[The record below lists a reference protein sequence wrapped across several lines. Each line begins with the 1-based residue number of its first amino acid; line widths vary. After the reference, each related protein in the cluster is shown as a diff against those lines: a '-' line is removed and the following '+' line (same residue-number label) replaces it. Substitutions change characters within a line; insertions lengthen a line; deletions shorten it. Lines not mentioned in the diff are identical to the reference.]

1 MRGYRPTKEHLIKY
15 LDNHYNKLED
25 AVCHLLSLPSVL
37 DETTASKDAPFG
49 YDLAVTLEHFLA
61 EAQGLGFRARNLEGY
76 LGFIDF
82 GPESA
87 QTVGILGHLD
97 VVPVGEG
104 WTKKPFGGQIFN
116 DKIYG
121 RGAVDDK
128 APLVACLYA
137 MSAIKELGM
146 PIKKKIR
153 LIAGCDEE
161 TDFRCI
167 NYYKKQGLSIP
178 DYGFSPDAEFPLI
191 FAEKQIIHCTLEAD
205 LPDYGLEISCGNAVN
220 MVPGSATV
228 KFISPYWLRKTKAV
242 RLKLDKNNS
251 CLINGRTAHASTPSE
266 GKNAAK
272 SLLAFL
278 AQNAD
283 SEQFKNICRTL
294 LQFAPDNEFQPAL
307 NALGLGL
314 EDETGI
320 LTCCLTMLSLKN
332 NHLSLSL
339 DVRFPISGVSK
350 SVKAQI
356 EAIGARAGL
365 QMTSYKYK
373 DGLLIEKDSEL
384 IKKLLSAYSE
394 ISGEK
399 NPAPIAIGG
408 GTYARALENFC
419 AFGPAFPGGGYPAHQ
434 PDEFISRADLLL
446 LSKIYALA
454 ICNLAQ

>member
-278 AQNAD
+278 LLT
-283 SEQFKNICRTL
+283 IC
-294 LQFAPDNEFQPAL
+294 
-307 NALGLGL
+307 
-314 EDETGI
+314 I
-320 LTCCLTMLSLKN
+320 L
-332 NHLSLSL
+332 
-339 DVRFPISGVSK
+339 R
-350 SVKAQI
+350 
-356 EAIGARAGL
+356 
-365 QMTSYKYK
+365 
-373 DGLLIEKDSEL
+373 
-384 IKKLLSAYSE
+384 
-394 ISGEK
+394 
-399 NPAPIAIGG
+399 
-408 GTYARALENFC
+408 
-419 AFGPAFPGGGYPAHQ
+419 
-434 PDEFISRADLLL
+434 
-446 LSKIYALA
+446 
-454 ICNLAQ
+454 